1 MKKSSLLFLVITFL
15 SAVSLTAQVLQNI
28 PLLTV
33 TGEGVTK
40 AVPDQAIIS
49 VRVQQRIDITNL
61 SLGSEAFLFSK
72 ENTDIKFFGEDN
84 HEIFSTIPEIDVKD
98 YKNAAVFVKEFIITV
113 RDISLLTKVIME
125 LIRRDFTNIYS
136 ITYRL
141 TDITTAKNSARLLA
155 VANARA
161 AAELYAKALG
171 QTIGKAHLVEE
182 EDTKIVNWYTEKYR
196 NANEIVST
204 TYNYNPGYI
213 SVPCKVTIGFELH

>member
-1 MKKSSLLFLVITFL
+1 MKNALFCFLV
-15 SAVSLTAQVLQNI
+15 LTSSIILHAQVLQNI
-28 PLLTV
+28 PLVTV
-33 TGEGVTK
+33 TGEGVAK

-72 ENTDIKFFGEDN
+72 ENTDIKFFGDDN

-98 YKNAAVFVKEFIITV
+98 NKNAAVFIKEFIITV
-113 RDISLLTKVIME
+113 RDISLLTKVITE

-141 TDITTAKNSARLLA
+141 SDVTSAKNSARLMA

-161 AAELYAKALG
+161 AAELYGKALG
-171 QTIGKAHLVEE
+171 QSIGKAHMVEE
-182 EDTKIVNWYTEKYR
+182 EDAKIVNWYTEKYR
-196 NANEIVST
+196 NPGEVVNTV
-204 TYNYNPGYI
+204 YNYNPGYI
-213 SVPCKVTIGFELH
+213 SVPCRVTVSFELN